1 MKNSREC
8 SSNMPLKIDLHTHT
22 NYSDG
27 VFSPVELVKKAHQR
41 GLDIISITDHDSING
56 INEAIVCAKDL
67 GIEII
72 TGMEISTDIDDKEI
86 HLLAYFID
94 IDNEEL
100 LKYLSFFRDERMH
113 RAKRI
118 VQKLRKLGL
127 QISMDDVVAHA
138 QNCAIGRPHIAYAMI
153 ELGLIKNYNEA
164 FEKYIGDYGPAFER
178 KIHVSPQS
186 ALKLISDANG
196 LSFIAHPGYMKENLL
211 LSLIKAGIDGI
222 ECIHPSHS
230 ENQIQFYRGIVN
242 QYCLLESGGSD
253 YHGGKK
259 LDEEN
264 LGKFMLGQNQFEAM
278 KKMVHKHNS

>member
-1 MKNSREC
+1 
-8 SSNMPLKIDLHTHT
+8 MPLKIDLHTHT

-27 VFSPVELVKKAHQR
+27 IFTPAELVEKAHKR

-56 INEAIVCAKDL
+56 IKEAAERAKDF

-72 TGMEISTDIDDKEI
+72 PGMEISTDVDEKEV

-94 IDNEEL
+94 IENEEL

-113 RAKRI
+113 RAKRM
-118 VQKLRKLGL
+118 VQKLRDLGL
-127 QISMDDVVAHA
+127 KITVDDVIDRAK
-138 QNCAIGRPHIAYAMI
+138 NCAIGRPHIAYTMI

-178 KIHVSPQS
+178 KIHVSSQS
-186 ALKLISDANG
+186 ALKLISDAGG

-211 LSLIKAGIDGI
+211 LNLIKAGIDGI
-222 ECIHPSHS
+222 ECTHPSHN
-230 ENQIQFYRGIVN
+230 ENQVQFYRGIVN

-253 YHGGKK
+253 FHGGKK
-259 LDEEN
+259 MDEET
-264 LGKFMLGQNQFEAM
+264 LGKFTLGQNQFEAM
-278 KKMVHKHNS
+278 KKMIQKNNA